1 MRIYSNSTDFV
12 AAVTADFSIDTSG
25 LGTGLS
31 STCKSLRSGLNQDQA
46 EATFQ
51 TLSTIPWAGG
61 ISGDL
66 LAPSTLGRPTG
77 ALEITL
83 SAAAIA
89 LSVATSGTSFL
100 RIRMFDSNS
109 VELPAANVTVDTLSG
124 FAGVYADASFVKFIL
139 ETDSGGWGISAIS
152 GLLA

>member
-1 MRIYSNSTDFV
+1 MRIYTNSADFV
-12 AAVTADFSIDTSG
+12 GAVTADFSISTAG

-31 STCKSLRSGLNQDQA
+31 STVKSIRSGLNQDVA
-46 EATFQ
+46 ESTFQ
-51 TLSTIPWAGG
+51 TLTTKAWDGG
-61 ISGDL
+61 TSASL